1 MPQCAKILFVDDDCS
16 VLDSLRRSLGRC
28 YDLVTAR
35 GPEEGLC
42 ALAEKGPFAV
52 IVSDL
57 RMPGLSGLEFLRRAK
72 EIAPQSVA
80 IMLTGHGDLDTA
92 MAAINEGHIF
102 RFLTKPCPPP
112 ILSRSLDA
120 AITQYRLAAAD
131 RELLR
136 MTLENARLKDDVERI
151 MRHDLKTPLTT
162 IISLPQV
169 LRMAENLDGDQRDML
184 SLIEDAGYTVLAM
197 VNLSAAL
204 FKMERD
210 EYVLDP
216 VAVDLVP
223 IVGKLFAA
231 HADRAETHDLALEL
245 TLDGRPAAA
254 GDGCLIRG
262 EELLCYSM
270 LANLLANA
278 VEASPDGAR
287 VAVEMRQDGA
297 VTTIAIANQGAVPSS
312 VRDRF
317 FEKYATAGKSKG
329 TGLGT
334 YSARRIALVHGG
346 DIAMTT
352 SEAEGTVVT
361 VSLPRAGGPSGN
373 TGNPDHGDA
382 A

>member
-1 MPQCAKILFVDDDCS
+1 MPQCAKILFVDDDSS

-28 YDLVTAR
+28 YALVTAR

-72 EIAPQSVA
+72 EIAPQAVA

-92 MAAINEGHIF
+92 MAAINEGDIF

-112 ILSRSLDA
+112 ILSRALDA
-120 AITQYRLAAAD
+120 AITQYHLVATD

-136 MTLENARLKDDVERI
+136 VTLENAQLKEDVERI

-169 LRMAENLDGDQRDML
+169 LRLADNLDDDQRDML

-197 VNLSAAL
+197 VNLSTAL

-210 EYVLDP
+210 QYVLDP
-216 VAVDLVP
+216 ADVDIVP
-223 IVGKLFAA
+223 TLRKLFAA
-231 HADRAETHDLALEL
+231 HADTAETHALALEL
-245 TLDGRPAAA
+245 TLDGCPAAPEA
-254 GDGCLIRG
+254 AFAVRG

-278 VEASPDGAR
+278 VEASPDSGRVTVDLRQEAGMAR
-287 VAVEMRQDGA
+287 I
-297 VTTIAIANQGAVPSS
+297 TLANQGAVPES
-312 VRDRF
+312 VRERF
-317 FEKYATAGKSKG
+317 FEKYATAGKPKG

-346 DIAMTT
+346 DIAMATDDVT
-352 SEAEGTVVT
+352 GTVVT
-361 VSLPRAGGPSGN
+361 VSLPRA
-373 TGNPDHGDA
+373 
-382 A
+382 

>member
-1 MPQCAKILFVDDDCS
+1 MPQCAKILIVDDDPA
-16 VLDSLRRSLGRC
+16 VLDALRRSLGRC
-28 YDLVTAR
+28 YDLETAL
-35 GPEEGLC
+35 GPEQGLA
-42 ALAEKGPFAV
+42 ALADNGPFAV
-52 IVSDL
+52 IISDL
-57 RMPGLSGLEFLRRAK
+57 RMPGLSGVEFLRRAK
-72 EIAPQSVA
+72 AMAPEAVA
-80 IMLTGHGDLDTA
+80 LMLTGHGDLDAA
-92 MAAINEGHIF
+92 MEAINEGHIF

-120 AITQYRLAAAD
+120 ALTQYRLAAAD

-136 MTLENARLKDDVERI
+136 VTLENARLKDDVERI

-169 LRMAENLDGDQRDML
+169 LRLAENLDDDQRDML

-197 VNLSAAL
+197 VNLSTAL

-210 EYVLDP
+210 QYELDP

-223 IVGKLFAA
+223 IVAKIFAA
-231 HADRAETHDLALEL
+231 HADTAENHGLALEL
-245 TLDGRPAAA
+245 AVGGRPAAP
-254 GDGCLIRG
+254 GTPFLVRG

-278 VEASPDGAR
+278 VEASPDGGR
-287 VAVEMRQDGA
+287 VAVDMRQAGDMA
-297 VTTIAIANQGAVPSS
+297 TIAIANQGAVPPS

-317 FEKYATAGKSKG
+317 FEKYATAGKTKG

-346 DIAMTT
+346 DIAMAT
-352 SEAEGTVVT
+352 SEAGGTVVT
-361 VSLPRAGGPSGN
+361 VSLPRAL
-373 TGNPDHGDA
+373 
-382 A
+382 